1 MWYFTPVNIGIVL
14 VKPLIEFPTLLI
26 VGSPM
31 AIQIY
36 IVESNTKSLHGLVST
51 PKIPHTITS
60 MTSNRRKLNIVI

>member
-36 IVESNTKSLHGLVST
+36 RYKQKIEILHRFIST
-51 PKIPHTITS
+51 
-60 MTSNRRKLNIVI
+60 RKGHILDKNK